1 MKLGPVRA
9 PNRARF
15 KTGPCV
21 RLVIVSYFIQF
32 EISKIVIKAM
42 SDEVD
47 PIQSLDDL
55 GAWSVDQDDLE
66 RDVTRKVSI

>member
-1 MKLGPVRA
+1 
-9 PNRARF
+9 
-15 KTGPCV
+15 
-21 RLVIVSYFIQF
+21 
-32 EISKIVIKAM
+32 M